1 MKNFD
6 VQPLDLMQ
14 FINTKYHEPFIHAF
28 IEFDGKI
35 DENRLAGAIKKLTS
49 LFPLLRCVYD
59 DKQNKYVEN
68 ESLQDGDLFK
78 TSLDINEDE
87 VLTESLDMAK
97 QLVLFTLSKNT
108 LYITISHLLC
118 DGIGFRD
125 LLYLLCDL
133 YNGKEKDDYSY
144 LMNRDFAILAKNL
157 KGKTLMTIKML
168 WSMLSGYKNKKVYEA
183 ETANQACVIQKTIS
197 SEIMNK
203 VHAKAKSLSA
213 TLNDVFLTA
222 YARALN
228 KLYGTSKVN
237 LPCTVNLRK
246 YAESVCGIGNLG
258 GSYNFNVKVNANES
272 FEETL
277 SKTHKFMQKQ
287 KSSKNDIA
295 GPMLLVDKYNK
306 SSLEKFLKL
315 YGGLNTI
322 EFTDYTN
329 LGVLDVD
336 KLTFDGKEA
345 KIAIMYS
352 GLQKPPCFQI
362 AVSSY
367 KGATTLSILLHGSE
381 SQKQIAEK
389 IINQT
394 SDEIIS
400 FV

>member
-14 FINTKYHEPFIHAF
+14 FINTKYHEPFIHAV
-28 IEFDGKI
+28 IEFDGEI
-35 DENRLAGAIKKLTS
+35 DENRLAGAIKRLTS
-49 LFPLLRCVYD
+49 LFPLLRCVYNE
-59 DKQNKYVEN
+59 KQNKYVEN
-68 ESLQDGDLFK
+68 EHLQDGDFFK
-78 TSLDINEDE
+78 VVQNINKDE
-87 VLTESLDMAK
+87 ALTESLDMTK

-144 LMNRDFAILAKNL
+144 LMNRDFSILTKNL
-157 KGKTLMTIKML
+157 KGKTAMTIKML
-168 WSMLSGYKNKKVYEA
+168 WSMMSGYKNKKVYDA
-183 ETANQACVIQKTIS
+183 EKTDQSCAIQKTIP
-197 SEIMNK
+197 SEIMDK
-203 VHAKAKSLSA
+203 VHTKAKSQST

-228 KLYGTSKVN
+228 KLYGNNKVN
-237 LPCTVNLRK
+237 LPCTVNLRR
-246 YAESVCGIGNLG
+246 YAESECGIGNLG
-258 GSYNFNVKVNANES
+258 GNYNFNVKVKTHES
-272 FEETL
+272 FEKTL

-306 SSLEKFLKL
+306 STLEKFLKL
-315 YGGLNTI
+315 YGGLKTI

-329 LGVLDVD
+329 LGVLDANN
-336 KLTFDGKEA
+336 LTFDGKEV
-345 KIAIMYS
+345 KNAIMYS

-367 KGATTLSILLHGSE
+367 KGATTLSILLNCSK
-381 SQKQIAEK
+381 SQKEKAQK
-389 IINQT
+389 IIET
-394 SDEIIS
+394 VAEEIIS
-400 FV
+400 FA